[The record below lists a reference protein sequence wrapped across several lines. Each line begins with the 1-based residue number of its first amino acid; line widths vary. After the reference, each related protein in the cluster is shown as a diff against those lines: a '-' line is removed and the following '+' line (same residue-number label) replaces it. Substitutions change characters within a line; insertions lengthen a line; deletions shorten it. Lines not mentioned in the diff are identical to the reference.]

1 MAFRQLARYCAAMAR
16 TDRTP
21 RTRMAADARRDDILA
36 GAAAAFRARPYA
48 DVRVADVAEGV
59 GASPAL
65 VYRYFTSKAGLYAAV
80 VQAADDALA
89 SQQRS
94 AVASLPTGSPPRDKV
109 RALLE
114 AYLDHVA
121 ADPTSWTNP
130 FLAGDEPPEA
140 LAVREEGRLRH
151 VADLRASLGLT
162 PDAWARHEMSLH
174 GYLGFVDQACLRW
187 ANSECSPDL
196 RWAVIEASLGA
207 LEGALGDWRV

>member
-1 MAFRQLARYCAAMAR
+1 MAR

-21 RTRMAADARRDDILA
+21 RTRMAADARREDILT
-36 GAAAAFRARPYA
+36 GAAAAFRERPYA
-48 DVRVADVAEGV
+48 AVRIVDVAAGV

-80 VQAADDALA
+80 VRAADDALA
-89 SQQRS
+89 SQQR
-94 AVASLPTGSPPRDKV
+94 ASRAALPPGSPPRDRVK
-109 RALLE
+109 ALLE

-140 LAVREEGRLRH
+140 LNVRKEARLRH
-151 VADLRASLGLT
+151 VEDLRESLGLSHE
-162 PDAWARHEMSLH
+162 AWARHEMALH

-187 ANSECSPDL
+187 TYSGCSPDV
-196 RWAVIEASLGA
+196 RWAVVEASLGA
-207 LEGALGDWRV
+207 LEGALGDWSI